1 MENQNKEIIF
11 SEIETMD
18 EYREYI
24 RQKSK
29 AWYKRNAEYKKQYF
43 KAYYEKKKLEKAKE
57 ELKNKEK

>member
-1 MENQNKEIIF
+1 MKNQNKEIIF

-29 AWYKRNAEYKKQYF
+29 AWYRRNAEYKKQYF